1 MRDGK
6 RLFTS
11 IYVPK
16 DTSRSYPF
24 LMTRTPYSV
33 APYGVDQFRTRLGP
47 SEAFDRAGYIFVF
60 QDVRGRYLS
69 EGDFVEMRPHIDT
82 PKRNTDVD
90 ESTDTYDTVEW
101 LLKNVANHNG
111 RVGIWGI
118 SYPGFYTSASI
129 IDNHPAIKAASPQA
143 PMTDLFMGDDSYH
156 NGAFMLAANFSFY
169 TGFKPRPQPTLP
181 ARGSPAVRVR
191 HQRRLRLLSA
201 HEAAAQLD
209 GSVLPGRTL
218 VVGGPDSPRHLRC
231 VLAVARSLAA
241 HAQHHV
247 RGPSGGRLVRRGGSR
262 GTVQDVHTR

>member
-1 MRDGK
+1 MSRQTRVALAVAGFAAIVFASVQRAQTPAPFNIQANYTKYESYITVRDGK

-82 PKRNTDVD
+82 PKGNTDVD

-118 SYPGFYTSASI
+118 SYPGFYTSATSSTTTR
-129 IDNHPAIKAASPQA
+129 PS
-143 PMTDLFMGDDSYH
+143 
-156 NGAFMLAANFSFY
+156 
-169 TGFKPRPQPTLP
+169 KP
-181 ARGSPAVRVR
+181 
-191 HQRRLRLLSA
+191 HRR
-201 HEAAAQLD
+201 
-209 GSVLPGRTL
+209 
-218 VVGGPDSPRHLRC
+218 
-231 VLAVARSLAA
+231 
-241 HAQHHV
+241 
-247 RGPSGGRLVRRGGSR
+247 RRR
-262 GTVQDVHTR
+262 